1 MKAADLVKVRAVQ
14 LLAGLAP
21 KPPRELRFTDLPK
34 VVTRLQVPT
43 SVGAVACT
51 AYWPAPGPTPPPV
64 HLNFHGG
71 GFVIRHPEA
80 DDHLCRYLAA
90 HAGCVVVNVDYDVA
104 PQRPFPVATTQAY
117 EVTAWVTS
125 HGEEQGWDGSRVAVG
140 GNSAGGN
147 LAAGV
152 CLVARDRGAFTP
164 LLQVLAYPPLDLA
177 VDPGEK
183 HARTDNPLITPR
195 LARLFDASYVPD
207 AATRADPLVSPL
219 RAKDHSGLAPALVII
234 AEYDLL
240 RDEEESYVGVLADA
254 GVPVTRRLV
263 EGADHAFTHRG
274 PVPQALETFAS
285 IADSL
290 STALAVSTP
299 R

>member
-1 MKAADLVKVRAVQ
+1 
-14 LLAGLAP
+14 
-21 KPPRELRFTDLPK
+21 
-34 VVTRLQVPT
+34 
-43 SVGAVACT
+43 
-51 AYWPAPGPTPPPV
+51 V
-64 HLNFHGG
+64 HVNFHGG

-117 EVTAWVTS
+117 EVTAWVAG

-152 CLVARDRGAFTP
+152 CLAARDRGEFTP
-164 LLQVLAYPPLDLA
+164 LLQVLAYPPLDLS

-183 HARTDNPLITPR
+183 RARTDKPLITPQ

-207 AATRADPLVSPL
+207 ATRRADPLVSPL
-219 RAKDHSGLAPALVII
+219 RAEDHSRLPPALVII
-234 AEYDLL
+234 AEQDLL
-240 RDEEESYVGVLADA
+240 RDEEEAYVRALADA
-254 GVPVTRRLV
+254 GVPVTCRLL

-274 PVPQALETFAS
+274 PVPQALETFAL

-290 STALAVSTP
+290 TAALAPITP